1 MYGKKYIFI
10 VYVSLHSIYISSFCY
25 TNVITCAR
33 FCLKQT
39 WWLGKAMAEMKCEHW
54 AKKWNGSSCTEL
66 FFSVIVQS
74 VRASDRNSVV
84 MDVCVRAC
92 MRACMCVCVCVCGW
106 VCGCVRACVHASVR
120 GCVCVYKVFR
130 WKNKNYISTLCFRI
144 PLILSECWRFIL
156 I

>member
-84 MDVCVRAC
+84 MDVCVC
-92 MRACMCVCVCVCGW
+92 MRACMCVCVCVCLGACMR
-106 VCGCVRACVHASVR
+106 VCVRAY
-120 GCVCVYKVFR
+120 VCIRYSGEKTKTTFLHYVLAF
-130 WKNKNYISTLCFRI
+130 L
-144 PLILSECWRFIL
+144 
-156 I
+156 

>member
-1 MYGKKYIFI
+1 MYGKKYLFI

-39 WWLGKAMAEMKCEHW
+39 WWLGKTMAEMKCEHW
-54 AKKWNGSSCTEL
+54 TKKWNGSSCTEL

-74 VRASDRNSVV
+74 VRASERNSVV
-84 MDVCVRAC
+84 MDVCV
-92 MRACMCVCVCVCGW
+92 CVCVCVC
-106 VCGCVRACVHASVR
+106 VD
-120 GCVCVYKVFR
+120 KVFR
-130 WKNKNYISTLCFRI
+130 WKNKNYISILCFDI
-144 PLILSECWRFIL
+144 PLILSECWRFTL

>member
-84 MDVCVRAC
+84 MDVCVC
-92 MRACMCVCVCVCGW
+92 MRACMCVCVCVCLGACMR
-106 VCGCVRACVHASVR
+106 VCMRA
-120 GCVCVYKVFR
+120 CVCVYKVFR
-130 WKNKNYISTLCFRI
+130 WKNKNYISTLCFGI
-144 PLILSECWRFIL
+144 PLILSECWRFTL

>member
-92 MRACMCVCVCVCGW
+92 MRACMCVCVW
-106 VCGCVRACVHASVR
+106 VGVWVRACMRACVRACVR
-120 GCVCVYKVFR
+120 VYKVFR
-130 WKNKNYISTLCFRI
+130 WKNKNYISTLCFGI